1 MTDEELRKLK
11 RADLIEILYYLKKEN
26 EELTEEN
33 QKLKDQLY
41 ALVGDAIRLHR
52 QDNAGGQQ
60 TPEGAKETPEAQENV

>member
-1 MTDEELRKLK
+1 MTDKELRKLK

-41 ALVGDAIRLHR
+41 ALVGDAIRLHM
-52 QDNAGGQQ
+52 Q
-60 TPEGAKETPEAQENV
+60 TADLSDSITMIPDGTSPTEHG

>member
-1 MTDEELRKLK
+1 MTDKELRKLK

-52 QDNAGGQQ
+52 QIADLSDSITMIPDGTSPTEHG
-60 TPEGAKETPEAQENV
+60 

>member
-1 MTDEELRKLK
+1 MTDKELRKLK

-52 QDNAGGQQ
+52 QTADLSDSITMIPDGTSPTEHG
-60 TPEGAKETPEAQENV
+60 